1 MGNVFAKK
9 QKKQEAEKLYRQA
22 LIQADEVMDP
32 FGLRSNRND
41 RSSIN
46 IDYYQ
51 QLSLSPLY
59 LTALIRLAEL
69 LADDESKADDLRIIQ
84 NKIIQ
89 IQSMNNAAL
98 GTTSCVEHCKYTDL
112 GTLDSGTLDQLYNV
126 SIYN

>member
-1 MGNVFAKK
+1 M
-9 QKKQEAEKLYRQA
+9 E
-22 LIQADEVMDP
+22 P
-32 FGLRSNRND
+32 FGLRFNLND

-89 IQSMNNAAL
+89 IQSINNAAL
-98 GTTSCVEHCKYTDL
+98 GTTSCDEHCKYTEL

-126 SIYN
+126 SR